1 MWKIGE
7 FIGDAEGRMDAC
19 IAAAGILK
27 SHTDCL
33 EYPAEQFRQARPL
46 SSLNLP
52 LTLT

>member
-33 EYPAEQFRQARPL
+33 EYPAEQFRQARAL
-46 SSLNLP
+46 SSLHRL
-52 LTLT
+52 LTFT

>member
-33 EYPAEQFRQARPL
+33 EYPADQFRQARAVSSL
-46 SSLNLP
+46 SSL
-52 LTLT
+52 